1 MNKSIINFLGIG
13 AQKSATSWLWRVLK
27 EHDDIWM
34 PPRKELHYFDRDLS
48 YPSPSFLATDK
59 LSDRLISKEPNNIL
73 FRNKLSTEL
82 GIKIDSKQKN
92 IEWYSKYFLGTYN
105 DEWYKSLFK
114 EGKGKVSGEITPAYS
129 ILNKE
134 DILHIKTLFP
144 ELKIIL
150 ILRNPIERAWSQA
163 RFYMTRNL
171 FDINKDID
179 KLKEFINSDIQTTRG
194 DYLRIIDNWS
204 SVFSKENF
212 FIGFYDEIEEDNKK
226 FVSKICDFLEIEK
239 NSIMEKDIVN
249 KKINISIELE
259 IPNEIEKYLIDKYY
273 DEIEQLSIIFKKYP
287 TKWLENI
294 KHHNR

>member
-1 MNKSIINFLGIG
+1 MNKNSINFLGIG
-13 AQKSATSWLWRVLK
+13 AQKSATSWLWKVLH

-34 PPRKELHYFDRDLS
+34 PPRKELHYFDRSLR

-59 LSDRLISKEPNNIL
+59 LSDRLTNKEPNNML
-73 FRNKLSTEL
+73 FRNKLLTEL
-82 GIKIDSKQKN
+82 GMIIDRKQGN

-105 DEWYKSLFK
+105 DEWYKSLFE
-114 EGKGKVSGEITPAYS
+114 EGKEKVSGEITPAYS

-134 DILHIKTLFP
+134 DIAHIKTLFP

-179 KLKEFINSDIQTTRG
+179 KLKEFIDSDIQTTRG
-194 DYLRIIDNWS
+194 DYLSIINNWS
-204 SVFSKENF
+204 SVFSKEDF

-226 FVSKICDFLEIEK
+226 FISKICDFLKIEK
-239 NSIMEKDIVN
+239 DSIMQKDILN
-249 KKINISIELE
+249 KKVNVSIELE
-259 IPNEIEKYLIDKYY
+259 IPDEIEKYLIEKYY
-273 DEIEQLSIIFKKYP
+273 NDIEKLSISFEKYP
-287 TKWLENI
+287 TKWLNDI
-294 KHHNR
+294 KYHNR